1 MILTISI
8 YENEMFPLILDLI
21 SINKSYLIFS
31 IKVLY
36 VWLNLLIPPGI
47 LGLIV
52 NGMFILKN

>member
-21 SINKSYLIFS
+21 SINKSYIIFS

-36 VWLNLLIPPGI
+36 VWLNLLISPRI